1 MYLKRMLA
9 CTAFMAFALSACSK
23 SRLHTPATQAAG
35 VTTPQMNASGQISIT
50 NPVSATDQMNN
61 DHLNHVLCENP
72 IIMNLP
78 DRTPITNWR
87 QIPPGTYKLEKI
99 QAYTI
104 SHGNNNSYSFSADS
118 ENNFTVNV
126 DCNGLNSLKN
136 KNYDRTYTDS
146 NGGVHHDTSTF
157 VDTVSG
163 KFMIGTTVTP
173 QSSNLSPFERAIE
186 VKFKNAKLISAESKV
201 ITAKVGSTVTGTD
214 KIPVNPIEV
223 RTGTYILIRVY
234 LISKN
239 VLDIRLKLS
248 YPPDKQGN
256 RIVQYGEGVYTSV

>member
-126 DCNGLNSLKN
+126 DCNGV
-136 KNYDRTYTDS
+136 
-146 NGGVHHDTSTF
+146 VHHDTSTF